1 MRLLTVC
8 SLLLLLALP
17 AAAYRV
23 TDISVAPS
31 GDMTQVTITA
41 DEEISYE
48 RFLLTDPMRIVLD
61 IGNAVH
67 ALPAMDFSVNRG
79 GVLSIRTSQYKA
91 PPDGIVRIIIDVNGE
106 LVNYSA
112 SLSGRQLVLDLE
124 TDPSG
129 VPFSQWS
136 SSSGSVQTASTRG
149 NVEPLSSPGTS
160 LAGATPLN
168 SDASRGIRVSQ
179 SGRQVQDG
187 FPVEWTGTGGRRIT
201 IDVVEA
207 SIRTVM
213 RAISDVSGMNIILP
227 EDYSATVT
235 ARLQNVG
242 WRDALTAILNSQG
255 LVASMQGNV
264 LRVMPRDDFYDEISQ
279 MASTRADRENLQELQ
294 TEIFVIRYATANSV
308 QNAMGTAL
316 SERGQI
322 SVDDRTNSLIVTDI
336 PYKLEEVGRML
347 PILDS
352 PTAQVMIEAKL
363 VEIDASYANELG
375 IDWSLGNL
383 NRSNVLTRGGM
394 STSNTSV
401 ADNERTGAISFG
413 TVTDMLDI
421 DATLS
426 MLESENRAHILSE
439 PRIAIIDNMTGTVV
453 SGKEIPFTLQDES
466 GNTYI
471 ELYQV
476 GVELTVT
483 PHINADN
490 NVTLELQPEVSDL
503 SGDATAAQQPIILTQ
518 RANTTLMIDD
528 GATAVIG
535 GIMRSRRT
543 TVRNSIPILGRI
555 PLLGNILFSYNSERE
570 ESTELVIF
578 VTPHIIRP
586 Y

>member
-23 TDISVAPS
+23 TNISVAPS

-41 DEEISYE
+41 DDAISYE

-61 IGNAVH
+61 IGDAVH
-67 ALPAMDFSVNRG
+67 SLPAMDFSVNRG
-79 GVLSIRTSQYKA
+79 GVLSVRTSQYKA
-91 PPDGIVRIIIDVNGE
+91 PPDGIVRVIIDVNGE
-106 LVNYSA
+106 LINYNA
-112 SLSGRQLVLDLE
+112 SLSGNQLVLE
-124 TDPSG
+124 MQTDPTG
-129 VPFSQWS
+129 IPFAEWS
-136 SSSGSVQTASTRG
+136 TSSEAVQTAGSG
-149 NVEPLSSPGTS
+149 SSVAPLSSPGTS
-160 LAGATPLN
+160 LSGQSMTSSA
-168 SDASRGIRVSQ
+168 RGIRVSE
-179 SGRQVQDG
+179 SGRQVEDG
-187 FPVEWTGTGGRRIT
+187 FPVEWVGTGGRRIT
-201 IDVVEA
+201 IDVVDA

-213 RAISDVSGMNIILP
+213 RAISDVSGINIILP
-227 EDYSATVT
+227 EDYTATVT

-264 LRVMPRDDFYDEISQ
+264 LRVMPRDDFYDEINQ
-279 MASTRADRENLQELQ
+279 MATTRSERENLQELQ
-294 TEIFVIRYATANSV
+294 TEIFVIRYATANSIK
-308 QNAMGTAL
+308 NALATAL

-322 SVDDRTNSLIVTDI
+322 SVDDRTNSLIITDI

-347 PILDS
+347 PVLDS

-363 VEIDASYANELG
+363 VEIDASYASELG

-383 NRSNVLTRGGM
+383 NRGNDLVRAGM
-394 STSNTSV
+394 STSNMDVSG
-401 ADNERTGAISFG
+401 EQRTGQISFG
-413 TVTDMLDI
+413 TVSNMLDVA
-421 DATLS
+421 ATLS
-426 MLESENRAHILSE
+426 MLESQNHAHILSE

-471 ELYQV
+471 ELYQI

-503 SGDATAAQQPIILTQ
+503 SGEATAAQQPIILTQ
-518 RANTTLMIDD
+518 HANTTLMIDD
-528 GATAVIG
+528 GSTAVIG
-535 GIMRSRRT
+535 GIMRSKRT
-543 TVRNSIPILGRI
+543 TVRNAIPILGHI
-555 PLLGNILFSYNSERE
+555 PLLGNLLFSYNSERE

>member
-23 TDISVAPS
+23 TNISVAPS

-41 DEEISYE
+41 DGDISYE

-67 ALPAMDFSVNRG
+67 ALPAMDFSVARG
-79 GVLSIRTSQYKA
+79 GVLSVRTSQYKA
-91 PPDGIVRIIIDVNGE
+91 PPDGIVRIIVDVNGE
-106 LVNYSA
+106 LINYNA
-112 SLSGRQLVLDLE
+112 TLDGNQLVLE
-124 TDPSG
+124 MQTDPSG
-129 VPFSQWS
+129 VPFAEWS
-136 SSSGSVQTASTRG
+136 ASSASVQSMTSGGSVAPLSASGSS
-149 NVEPLSSPGTS
+149 LSGQS
-160 LAGATPLN
+160 LV
-168 SDASRGIRVSQ
+168 SSSRGIRVSE
-179 SGRQVQDG
+179 SGRQVEDG
-187 FPVEWTGTGGRRIT
+187 FPVEWAGSGGRQIT
-201 IDVVEA
+201 IDVVDA
-207 SIRTVM
+207 SIQTVM
-213 RAISDVSGMNIILP
+213 RAISDVSGINIILP
-227 EDYSATVT
+227 EDYTATVT

-264 LRVMPRDDFYDEISQ
+264 LRVMPRDDFYDEINQ
-279 MASTRADRENLQELQ
+279 MATTRADRENLQELQ
-294 TEIFVIRYATANSV
+294 TEIFVIRYATANSMS
-308 QNAMGTAL
+308 NALETAL

-322 SVDDRTNSLIVTDI
+322 SVDDRTNSLIITDI

-363 VEIDASYANELG
+363 VEIDASYAHELG

-383 NRSNVLTRGGM
+383 NRANTLTRGGI
-394 STSNTSV
+394 SSSGLAV
-401 ADNERTGAISFG
+401 GDQTGTISFS
-413 TVTDMLDI
+413 TVTGMLDI
-421 DATLS
+421 NAALT
-426 MLESENRAHILSE
+426 MLESQDHAHILSE
-439 PRIAIIDNMTGTVV
+439 PRIAIIDNMTGTVI
-453 SGKEIPFTLQDES
+453 SGKEIPLTLLDQS

-471 ELYQV
+471 QLYQV

-490 NVTLELQPEVSDL
+490 NVTLELQPVVSDL
-503 SGDATAAQQPIILTQ
+503 SGEATSAQQPIILTQ
-518 RANTTLMIDD
+518 SANTTLMIDD
-528 GATAVIG
+528 GSTAVIG
-535 GIMRSRRT
+535 GIMRSKQT
-543 TVRNSIPILGRI
+543 TVRSSIPILGAI
-555 PLLGNILFSYNSERE
+555 PLLGDLLFSYNSERE